1 MIKKIC
7 PQCKNEFC
15 CKYSNQIYCSKACLS
30 QHKKQNLVYTEFC
43 KQCGDSLEEKGWTKK
58 FCCKTC
64 SSKYANSFKK
74 HIKIVKNCT
83 RCGQEFIKDKFYCSK
98 LCKSCKEK
106 NDNNNEIIRNMTVQ
120 EYVDSHMY
128 SEYSNKHA
136 GIRDLCRR
144 WNKHLENKPCQNCGY
159 SLHTEFCHIK
169 EISKNK
175 SLKLKEINDPSNI
188 LILCKNCHW
197 EFDHGYLNIDEMLK
211 DPKI

>member
-1 MIKKIC
+1 MLICKFCNKEFYNRNKK
-7 PQCKNEFC
+7 FC
-15 CKYSNQIYCSKACLS
+15 SVTCRINYNRIGLT
-30 QHKKQNLVYTEFC
+30 YTEFC
-43 KQCGDSLEEKGWTKK
+43 KQCGKPLEEKGWTKK
-58 FCCKTC
+58 FCNSSC
-64 SSKYANSFKK
+64 SGKFNRK
-74 HIKIVKNCT
+74 
-83 RCGQEFIKDKFYCSK
+83 FIKDKPKKERICTKCQAKFLFYAGGSK
-98 LCKSCKEK
+98 FLCKSCKEK

-120 EYVDSHMY
+120 EYIDSHIY
-128 SEYSNKHA
+128 DQASNRHT

-197 EFDHGYLNIDEMLK
+197 EFDHGYLDTNKVLNNS
-211 DPKI
+211 KI